1 MVSLYMLIN
10 SSSTMVY
17 APTHELFIILVGVSI
32 SLLMWRRFNKLVVL
46 GNFTKYLRIKYHKD
60 LEGYY

>member
-17 APTHELFIILVGVSI
+17 APTHELFVILARVSI
-32 SLLMWRRFNKLVVL
+32 SILIRRRFNKLVVL
-46 GNFTKYLRIKYHKD
+46 GNFTKYISIKYHKD